1 MTQLIR
7 ALSEQVAPV
16 TPSPPAVSFE
26 RAAADG
32 APARPAQ
39 PPVEIT
45 TPAAKRE
52 PPSQPQ
58 IDALKAA
65 AEQIESYLKAS
76 GRKLQFSVDETT
88 GDTVITVR
96 DTSGQIVRQIPNAEA
111 LRIAQ
116 SLGSQTNVLVDISI

>member
-7 ALSEQVAPV
+7 ALSEQVATV
-16 TPSPPAVSFE
+16 IPSPSSVAFE

-32 APARPAQ
+32 APAQPAQ

-45 TPAAKRE
+45 TPDAKRE
-52 PPSQPQ
+52 PPAQPL

-116 SLGSQTNVLVDISI
+116 SLGSQTNVLIDISV